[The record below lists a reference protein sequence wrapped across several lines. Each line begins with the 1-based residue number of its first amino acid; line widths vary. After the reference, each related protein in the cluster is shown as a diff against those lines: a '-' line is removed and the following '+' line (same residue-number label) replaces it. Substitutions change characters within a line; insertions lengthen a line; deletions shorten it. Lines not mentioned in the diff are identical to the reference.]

1 MVTGHH
7 CSCWSDLL
15 RIDQNA
21 PQKGLEVTMKGN
33 ILLVYA
39 YYGEHP
45 VVVVVEE
52 ELFRG

>member
-1 MVTGHH
+1 
-7 CSCWSDLL
+7 
-15 RIDQNA
+15 
-21 PQKGLEVTMKGN
+21 MKGN

-52 ELFRG
+52 ELCSEVKNVKNSTKKLQYPHNVTAQWVWPSDG